1 MPLPI
6 GLQQPPAR
14 VFLVDDH
21 VLVREHLSALI
32 QGTADLTVCGEAEDA
47 PTALSLINR
56 LKPDL
61 VILDILLKGP
71 SGLDLLGDL
80 EKLPTPP
87 AVLVLSMHDDRFY
100 VARAL
105 QAGAR
110 GYITKEE
117 APTRILP
124 AIRQVLSGGLYLSD
138 RMAER
143 VLNKAA
149 NAARALTEEVQV

>member
-1 MPLPI
+1 MPIETQRPS
-6 GLQQPPAR
+6 AR

-21 VLVREHLSALI
+21 ALVREHLSALI
-32 QGTADLTVCGEAEDA
+32 HGTADLTVCGEAEDA
-47 PTALSLINR
+47 PRALSLINR

-61 VILDILLKGP
+61 VILDILLKGS

-80 EKLPTPP
+80 ERLPTPP

-117 APTRILP
+117 APTNILP

-143 VLNKAA
+143 VFKRAA
-149 NAARALTEEVQV
+149 NVARVLTEGVQV